1 MCWLLALLTF
11 LCLILQFRVIW
22 TINSSTLREL
32 QWVAVKDLFIK
43 VTQDCHTAALASEM
57 VQVPSS
63 SVLVSETLRFILT
76 IMQGRKG
83 LSRALCQF
91 LQVVK
96 LHFEKISLKSG
107 IITQFLFKMNILNL
121 KLLKV

>member
-1 MCWLLALLTF
+1 MHLRYLIIISINISANLKLMCWLLALLTF

-76 IMQGRKG
+76 IMQGRRG
-83 LSRALCQF
+83 YQ
-91 LQVVK
+91 
-96 LHFEKISLKSG
+96 E
-107 IITQFLFKMNILNL
+107 LFVSFS
-121 KLLKV
+121 KLLNFILKRSL